1 MGYLM
6 NFEHRTEMK
15 RRIRHYQMMKKYRKE
30 LREQRAIRK
39 ENEGYGRKSE
49 PLWKNQNQYM
59 IAHGKIKMLNM
70 IIKDLVNL

>member
-1 MGYLM
+1 M
-6 NFEHRTEMK
+6 
-15 RRIRHYQMMKKYRKE
+15 IKKYKKE

-39 ENEGYGRKSE
+39 ENEKYYMSTGYGGYIGDR
-49 PLWKNQNQYM
+49 NQYM

>member
-1 MGYLM
+1 M
-6 NFEHRTEMK
+6 NHISNIK
-15 RRIRHYQMMKKYRKE
+15 RIWKSAQMIKKYRKE
-30 LREQRAIRK
+30 LKEQRAIRK

-49 PLWKNQNQYM
+49 PLWKSQNQYM

>member
-1 MGYLM
+1 M
-6 NFEHRTEMK
+6 
-15 RRIRHYQMMKKYRKE
+15 IKKYKKE

-39 ENEGYGRKSE
+39 ENEGYGKTGWGKDRAD
-49 PLWKNQNQYM
+49 QNQYM

>member
-1 MGYLM
+1 M
-6 NFEHRTEMK
+6 
-15 RRIRHYQMMKKYRKE
+15 IKKYKKE